1 MRTPAP
7 LREEVTQ
14 LLDDWRSGDEN
25 ALAKLIP
32 LVEPELHRL
41 AHHYMSRERTGHTLQ
56 TTEVLD
62 EACLRLIGDPKR
74 NWQNHAHFVAAAAQV
89 MRRIMVDHARE
100 RCARKRGG
108 GATKVN
114 LDDAALVSED
124 RPDELLALDEA
135 LEKLAVQDPRK
146 GQIVELRYFGGL
158 TVEETAT
165 FLKLSDRTV
174 RREWRMART
183 WLYRALSGGEPD
195 ET

>member
-1 MRTPAP
+1 
-7 LREEVTQ
+7 
-14 LLDDWRSGDEN
+14 
-25 ALAKLIP
+25 
-32 LVEPELHRL
+32 
-41 AHHYMSRERTGHTLQ
+41 
-56 TTEVLD
+56 
-62 EACLRLIGDPKR
+62 
-74 NWQNHAHFVAAAAQV
+74 V
-89 MRRIMVDHARE
+89 MRRIIVDHARQ

-114 LDDAALVSED
+114 LDDAVLVSEE
-124 RPDELLALDEA
+124 RSEELLALDEA
-135 LEKLAVQDPRK
+135 LEKLATQDPRK

-183 WLYRALSGGEPD
+183 WLYRALSGEGPD